1 MMDYLL
7 YPNNMLKTIQKAELN
22 LKHCKISESKNQLE
36 NLFAAYCLFLNVN
49 FEALGV
55 SKILFNFL
63 SVVFEYCGML
73 KNPKNL
79 EKNSK
84 IFEKNEK
91 ITNSEKKINKLN
103 NFEKKEIKL
112 MNSEKKEN
120 KSLLL
125 AKSTLEFICGST
137 KNKKNYGYEENLQTK
152 TCESDDEKF
161 FKQNNYNKDDIL
173 NHEPVRPPRI
183 SQKYLDAKYEKNR
196 SNSVVS
202 LKFVQSRV

>member
-7 YPNNMLKTIQKAELN
+7 YPNNMLKTIQKAELD

-103 NFEKKEIKL
+103 NFEKKEIKI
-112 MNSEKKEN
+112 MNSEKKELVVSKVN
-120 KSLLL
+120 
-125 AKSTLEFICGST
+125 F
-137 KNKKNYGYEENLQTK
+137 
-152 TCESDDEKF
+152 
-161 FKQNNYNKDDIL
+161 
-173 NHEPVRPPRI
+173 RI
-183 SQKYLDAKYEKNR
+183 HLWFYEKQKKLWVWR
-196 SNSVVS
+196 
-202 LKFVQSRV
+202 KFTNKNLWVRWWKIF